1 MPTTFVVAAAW
12 RGTGIGNSIYHA
24 ALWLTL
30 TRQLDAHV
38 KFAQCLP
45 AGTYQLN
52 TSSET
57 RRRRRG
63 ELPPE
68 LRAMP
73 NCSAPAASLR
83 ACS

>member
-45 AGTYQLN
+45 VWCDQMTAETLN
-52 TSSET
+52 PSSI
-57 RRRRRG
+57 
-63 ELPPE
+63 LPRNRTDRP
-68 LRAMP
+68 MP
-73 NCSAPAASLR
+73 PQEK
-83 ACS
+83 

>member
-1 MPTTFVVAAAW
+1 MPATFLVAAAW

-45 AGTYQLN
+45 AGTYHLN

-63 ELPPE
+63 DAL
-68 LRAMP
+68 LR
-73 NCSAPAASLR
+73 R
-83 ACS
+83 

>member
-38 KFAQCLP
+38 KFAQCTEAIIAPVASSFSSLAQLR
-45 AGTYQLN
+45 AGTRVRY
-52 TSSET
+52 THCC
-57 RRRRRG
+57 G
-63 ELPPE
+63 
-68 LRAMP
+68 AH
-73 NCSAPAASLR
+73 
-83 ACS
+83 